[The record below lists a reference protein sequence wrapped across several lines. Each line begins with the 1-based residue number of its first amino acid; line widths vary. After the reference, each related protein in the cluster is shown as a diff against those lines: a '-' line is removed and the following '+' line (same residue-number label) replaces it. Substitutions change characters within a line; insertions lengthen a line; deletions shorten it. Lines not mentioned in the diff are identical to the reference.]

1 MQIRTALRALLIPF
15 LVASGPVGGAHAMPG
30 DSDRPALSPAQSPAQ
45 SPGWSANASDHLAGI
60 SDLKKVS
67 KPAVVDYDQLYEATE
82 EIKKMRKEKIDPD
95 SAKGRSLR
103 QQAAERVTKAA
114 NAIRKEKRHCSV
126 WKAISH
132 KDGRAVDDITSEVEA
147 KLSQV

>member
-1 MQIRTALRALLIPF
+1 MKLPAPRTALLALLV
-15 LVASGPVGGAHAMPG
+15 VAFGPVAVLHAAEEAPGAPDPVLEAWNG
-30 DSDRPALSPAQSPAQ
+30 
-45 SPGWSANASDHLAGI
+45 PGWSAKSSDHLAGI
-60 SDLKKVS
+60 SDLDKVS
-67 KPAVVDYDQLYEATE
+67 NPAVVDYDQLLEATE
-82 EIKKMRKEKIDPD
+82 EMKKMRKDKIDPD

-114 NAIRKEKRHCSV
+114 NAIRKEKRYCSV

-132 KDGRAVDDITSEVEA
+132 QDGRSVDDITSSVEA